1 MRALGSSSIWVTALY
16 IVDATDRWQ
25 RPGAPAVPTGQAAAA
40 AAARRLLLT
49 HFWPDNDRQAARA
62 AAEAAFGGEVLI
74 AEEDL
79 EVQLGPM
86 GPAGPAG

>member
-1 MRALGSSSIWVTALY
+1 MI
-16 IVDATDRWQ
+16 RWP
-25 RPGAPAVPTGQAAAA
+25 RSLSAERGTGKAAAGLAAAA
-40 AAARRLLLT
+40 AGARRLLLT

-79 EVQLGPM
+79 EVQLGLM
-86 GPAGPAG
+86 GPAGLAG